1 MRVLTSPEGDGM
13 PLRVTLI
20 VESTEH
26 SGGENRMEKTVE
38 AGSDNERF
46 YPSQVEHVGVEL
58 ITWAYATM
66 VNLVG
71 GKDRTLVDHDAKM
84 MVNQRAHL
92 AAMEQAQKFAD
103 FKKANGDQVLVS
115 RDSLDLLRRRDARLT
130 AMEAAGVDNWEGMD
144 HVEFPED

>member
-1 MRVLTSPEGDGM
+1 MS
-13 PLRVTLI
+13 LRVTLI
-20 VESTEH
+20 VESTSH
-26 SGGENRMEKTVE
+26 AGGVNRMEKTVE
-38 AGSDNERF
+38 AGSDNDRY

-58 ITWAYATM
+58 ITWAYASM

-92 AAMEQAQKFAD
+92 AAMEQAQLLNDIKKNNAD
-103 FKKANGDQVLVS
+103 HVLVS
-115 RDSLDLLRRRDARLT
+115 HDTLDLLKKRDARLT